1 MGNSQGLIEIDWISM
16 ISAVFSLA
24 VTVAI
29 IIWVVMSIRS
39 LRKRVDA
46 LERANSKD
54 DKREP

>member
-1 MGNSQGLIEIDWISM
+1 MGNGQGLIEIEWISI

-29 IIWVVMSIRS
+29 ILWVVISIRS

-46 LERANSKD
+46 LERAN
-54 DKREP
+54 REDNQEM